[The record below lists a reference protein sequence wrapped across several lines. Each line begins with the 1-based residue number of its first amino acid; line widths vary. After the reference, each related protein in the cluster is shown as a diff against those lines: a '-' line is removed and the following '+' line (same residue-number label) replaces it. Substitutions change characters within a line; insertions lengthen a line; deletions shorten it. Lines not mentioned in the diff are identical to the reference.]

1 MPSVRRRVLPRTA
14 ARRLAWLSGWG
25 IAWALAPLAVLHGQE
40 LELVG
45 FIPGPATVVSVHGD
59 RAYLGDGP
67 TLRIVDIADPAAPA
81 ATGSVTLPENIY
93 DIDVSGAV
101 AYAAIDFGGL
111 ATVDVSD
118 PAAPRLLATF
128 RTPGQALSI
137 AVAGT
142 TAAVTNR
149 LSGLEVIGVSD
160 PAAPAA
166 SGSYFAEGYA
176 IAVAVAGARAYVI
189 DTPGGLSIVDLT
201 ETGEE
206 LAARGS
212 LATREMS
219 AAVAAGTL
227 SRNGSE
233 TTLAALMS
241 SESTLELVD
250 VSDPAAPTSLGTYRD
265 AGRPGTGGYI
275 GATATG
281 GLVHVELEGSLAFL
295 ADAYPPFLLQVVDIS
310 DPAAPTLVT
319 EYEPPGPPRDLAV
332 AGPLVLL
339 ATGGAEMGG
348 TGEPGVLILRQ
359 VTVTP

>member
-1 MPSVRRRVLPRTA
+1 MPSVRRRTLPRAA
-14 ARRLAWLSGWG
+14 ARRPALLSGWAA
-25 IAWALAPLAVLHGQE
+25 AWALAPLAVLHGQE
-40 LELVG
+40 LDLVG
-45 FIPGPATVVSVHGD
+45 FVPGPATVVSVHGE
-59 RAYLGDGP
+59 RAYVGDGP

-81 ATGSVTLPENIY
+81 AAGSVTLPENVY
-93 DIDVSGAV
+93 GIDVAGAV

-137 AVAGT
+137 AVTGT

-149 LSGLEVIGVSD
+149 LSGLELIDVSD

-176 IAVAVAGARAYVI
+176 IDVAVAGSRAYVI

-206 LAARGS
+206 LEARGT

-219 AAVAAGTL
+219 AAVAVGTL
-227 SRNGSE
+227 RRNGAE
-233 TTLAALMS
+233 TTLAGLMS
-241 SESTLELVD
+241 SESTLELID
-250 VSDPAAPTSLGTYRD
+250 VTDPTEPVPLGSYRD

-275 GATATG
+275 AAAATG
-281 GLVHVELEGSLAFL
+281 GLVHVELAGPLAFL
-295 ADAYPPFLLQVVDIS
+295 ADAYPPFLLQVVDVS

-319 EYEPPGPPRDLAV
+319 EYEPSGPPRDLAV
-332 AGPLVLL
+332 AGSLVLL
-339 ATGGAEMGG
+339 AVGGAETGG
-348 TGEPGVLILRQ
+348 TGEPGVLILRLE
-359 VTVTP
+359 P

>member
-1 MPSVRRRVLPRTA
+1 MQANP
-14 ARRLAWLSGWG
+14 RRLVALLLGCAA
-25 IAWALAPLAVLHGQE
+25 AWASGPQARLDGQE
-40 LELVG
+40 LELIGV
-45 FIPGPATVVSVHGD
+45 IPGPAAIVSVHGD
-59 RAYLGDGP
+59 RAYVGDGP

-81 ATGSVTLPENIY
+81 VTGSVTLPENIY
-93 DIDVSGAV
+93 GIDVSGAV

-128 RTPGQALSI
+128 QTPGQALSI
-137 AVAGT
+137 AVTGT

-149 LSGLEVIGVSD
+149 LSGLELIDVSD
-160 PAAPAA
+160 PAGPAA
-166 SGSYFAEGYA
+166 RGSYFAEGYA
-176 IAVAVAGARAYVI
+176 IDVAAAGARAYVI

-201 ETGEE
+201 GTGEE
-206 LAARGS
+206 RAALAT

-219 AAVAAGTL
+219 AAVAVGTL
-227 SRNGSE
+227 RRNGAE

-250 VSDPAAPTSLGTYRD
+250 VSDPTAPVPLGTYRD

-275 GATATG
+275 AAAATG
-281 GLVHVELEGSLAFL
+281 GLVHVQLAGSLAVL
-295 ADAYPPFLLQVVDIS
+295 ADAYPPFLLQVVDVS

-319 EYEPPGPPRDLAV
+319 EYEPSGPTRDVAV

-339 ATGGAEMGG
+339 AVGGAETGG
-348 TGEPGVLILRQ
+348 TGEPGVLILRLRS
-359 VTVTP
+359 